1 MGKSKKIF
9 VLFILIVTVVFGGFY
24 YLINV
29 PISKTNN
36 KGVDFRIGTKA
47 DIDFVAKSLKKKGLV
62 RSYLFTKYYFK
73 LNNIRLNVGPYEF
86 NQTMSLKQIFNMINN
101 GETDKN
107 IIMVTI
113 PEGFTVKQIAEKLKS
128 LDIIKDVDSFLEEAQ
143 SGSYNYEFL
152 AGIKDRPSRL
162 EGYLFPDTY
171 EIKRGMSNYE
181 IINIMLKRFDD
192 VYKKNI
198 KGKIKKENMTLDDVI
213 KLASIVERE
222 AKVKE
227 ERPIIAAVF
236 YNRLQKD
243 IKLESCATVQYALG
257 RTKEKL
263 SFDDLK
269 INSPYNTYIYKGLPI
284 GPICNPGFASI
295 EAAMNPADV
304 NYLYFLVDESK
315 KDGSH
320 FFTNSYD
327 EFLRKK
333 HSNKWLSSI

>member
-1 MGKSKKIF
+1 MGKNKKVF
-9 VLFILIVTVVFGGFY
+9 VMFLLIVAVILGSIY
-24 YLINV
+24 YIINV
-29 PISKTNN
+29 PISKTND

-62 RSYLFTKYYFK
+62 RSYIVAKYYFK
-73 LNNIRLNVGPYEF
+73 LNNLKLNVGPYEF
-86 NQTMSLKQIFNMINN
+86 NQTMSLRQIFNMINN

-113 PEGFTVKQIAEKLKS
+113 PEGFTVKQIAEKLKNV
-128 LDIIKDVDSFLEEAQ
+128 DVIKDINSFLDEAQ
-143 SGSYNYEFL
+143 NGNFNYEFL
-152 AGIKDRPSRL
+152 VGIKDRPSRL

-171 EIKRGMSNYE
+171 EFKKGMSNNE
-181 IINIMLKRFDD
+181 ILNIMLKRFDD

-198 KGKIKKENMTLDDVI
+198 KGKIKKDNMTLDDVI

-269 INSPYNTYIYKGLPI
+269 INSPYNTYIIKGLPI
-284 GPICNPGFASI
+284 GPICNPGLASI
-295 EAAMNPADV
+295 EAAINPANVD
-304 NYLYFLVDESK
+304 YLYFLVDESK
-315 KDGSH
+315 NNGSH
-320 FFTNSYD
+320 FFTKSYD

-333 HSNKWLSSI
+333 HSNK

>member
-1 MGKSKKIF
+1 M
-9 VLFILIVTVVFGGFY
+9 
-24 YLINV
+24 
-29 PISKTNN
+29 
-36 KGVDFRIGTKA
+36 
-47 DIDFVAKSLKKKGLV
+47 V
-62 RSYLFTKYYFK
+62 RSYIFTKYYFK
-73 LNNIRLNVGPYEF
+73 FNNIKLNVGPYEF

-128 LDIIKDVDSFLEEAQ
+128 LDVIKDSDSFLKEAQ
-143 SGSYNYEFL
+143 EGNFNYEFL
-152 AGIKDRPSRL
+152 VGIKDRPSRL

-171 EIKRGMSNYE
+171 EIKKGMSNYE

-198 KGKIKKENMTLDDVI
+198 KGKIKNESMTLDDVI
-213 KLASIVERE
+213 RLASIVERE

-263 SFDDLK
+263 TFDDLK

-284 GPICNPGFASI
+284 GPICNPGLASI
-295 EAAMNPADV
+295 EAALNPADV
-304 NYLYFLVDESK
+304 DYLYFLVDENK

-320 FFTNSYD
+320 F
-327 EFLRKK
+327 LRILIM
-333 HSNKWLSSI
+333 SF